1 MMPRRPGRGLVMWG
15 RRAGKKHTRNWR
27 GRRRHNPRCADRRYQ
42 QLERAFE
49 DNLVNQGR
57 QEARSLAETLRL
69 AWQVHAVLPRK
80 ELAMLPAEAL
90 DKYHPQ
96 P

>member
-1 MMPRRPGRGLVMWG
+1 MLAALAAA
-15 RRAGKKHTRNWR
+15 RRARELAELIGSAALSD
-27 GRRRHNPRCADRRYQ
+27 ADRRYQ
-42 QLERAFE
+42 QLERAFQ

-69 AWQVHAVLPRK
+69 AWQVLAVLPRK

-90 DKYHPQ
+90 DTYYPQ